1 MVTFSITNI
10 IAVGA
15 ASLAACALLAIT
27 LQAFSLRRLRA
38 GHAAL
43 ESCVSAMR
51 RELEVV
57 GSISLRTGRR
67 VKRIE
72 HDCAGVA
79 DRIELIELRGSAP
92 SFDQAIDSAK
102 RGTDSGLLTQHF
114 GLSRV
119 EADLVTRLHGRRRSA

>member
-1 MVTFSITNI
+1 MVTLNIYNI
-10 IAVGA
+10 IAIGA
-15 ASLAACALLAIT
+15 ASLSACTLLVVIM
-27 LQAFSLRRLRA
+27 QASALRRLRA
-38 GHAAL
+38 SYAAL
-43 ESCVSAMR
+43 ESSVTAMR

-57 GSISLRTGRR
+57 GAISLRTGRR

-79 DRIELIELRGSAP
+79 DRVELVELRGSAP

>member
-1 MVTFSITNI
+1 MQTFDII
-10 IAVGA
+10 GLIAVGG
-15 ASLAACALLAIT
+15 ASLGACAMLVIVM
-27 LQAFSLRRLRA
+27 QSFSLRRLKARYI
-38 GHAAL
+38 AL
-43 ESCVSAMR
+43 ESSVASMR

-72 HDCAGVA
+72 QTCGGVA
-79 DRIELIELRGSAP
+79 DRLELLELRGSVP
-92 SFDQAIDSAK
+92 SFDQAIDSAR
-102 RGTDSGLLTQHF
+102 RGTDSSRLTQQF

>member
-1 MVTFSITNI
+1 MITFSIMNI
-10 IAVGA
+10 LVVGA
-15 ASLAACALLAIT
+15 ASLGACALLLIAVQT
-27 LQAFSLRRLRA
+27 FSLRRLRA
-38 GHAAL
+38 RYVAL
-43 ESCVSAMR
+43 ESSVTAMR

-72 HDCAGVA
+72 HDYAAVA
-79 DRIELIELRGSAP
+79 DRVELIELRGSAP
-92 SFDQAIDSAK
+92 NFDQAIDSAK